1 MTFTG
6 AGLTRP
12 HPDRI
17 ILHMITRED
26 LEKQLK
32 DAMRAGDELRKRTLR
47 MILAA
52 IKLAE
57 VEKRG
62 ALDETAMRSVLQRE
76 MKTRQESLADAER
89 AGRADMAAETRSEL
103 AIVQSFLP
111 AAMPAEELEA
121 LVRQAIVEANAAAPG
136 DMGKVMKVLMPRIQ
150 GRADGKEV
158 TQVVRRLLGG

>member
-1 MTFTG
+1 MV
-6 AGLTRP
+6 
-12 HPDRI
+12 
-17 ILHMITRED
+17 TRED
-26 LEKQLK
+26 LGKQLK
-32 DAMRAGDELRKRTLR
+32 DAMRASDELRKRTLR

-62 ALDETAMRSVLQRE
+62 ALDEAAMRSVLQRE
-76 MKTRQESLADAER
+76 LKTRQEALADAER
-89 AGRADMAAETRSEL
+89 AGRAEMAAEIKNEL
-103 AIVQSFLP
+103 AVVQSFLP

-121 LVRQAIVEANAAAPG
+121 MVREAIAEANASAPG

-158 TQVVRRLLGG
+158 NQVVRRLLGG

>member
-1 MTFTG
+1 MV
-6 AGLTRP
+6 
-12 HPDRI
+12 
-17 ILHMITRED
+17 TREE

-32 DAMRAGDELRKRTLR
+32 DAMRASDELRKRTLR

-52 IKLAE
+52 VKLAE

-62 ALDETAMRSVLQRE
+62 ALDEAAMLTVLQHE
-76 MKTRQESLADAER
+76 LKTRQESLADAER
-89 AGRADMAAETRSEL
+89 AGRAEMAAEVKSEL
-103 AIVQSFLP
+103 AFVQSYLP

-121 LVRQAIVEANAAAPG
+121 LVRQAMAEVNASAPG

-158 TQVVRRLLGG
+158 NQVVRRLLGG

>member
-1 MTFTG
+1 MV
-6 AGLTRP
+6 
-12 HPDRI
+12 
-17 ILHMITRED
+17 TRED

-32 DAMRAGDELRKRTLR
+32 DAMRAGDEPRKRTLR

-62 ALDETAMRSVLQRE
+62 VLDEAAMRTVLQRE
-76 MKTRQESLADAER
+76 LKTRQEALADAER
-89 AGRADMAAETRSEL
+89 AGRAEMAADVKGEL
-103 AIVQSFLP
+103 AIVQAFLP

-121 LVRQAIVEANAAAPG
+121 MVRLAIAEANASAPG
-136 DMGKVMKVLMPRIQ
+136 DMGKVMRVLMPRIQ

-158 TQVVRRLLGG
+158 NQVVRRLLGG

>member
-1 MTFTG
+1 MV
-6 AGLTRP
+6 
-12 HPDRI
+12 
-17 ILHMITRED
+17 TRED

-32 DAMRAGDELRKRTLR
+32 DAMRAGDEPRKRTLR

-62 ALDETAMRSVLQRE
+62 VLDEAAMRTVLQRE
-76 MKTRQESLADAER
+76 LKTRQEALADAER
-89 AGRADMAAETRSEL
+89 AGRAEMAADVKGEL
-103 AIVQSFLP
+103 AIVQAFLP

-121 LVRQAIVEANAAAPG
+121 MVREAIAEANASAPG
-136 DMGKVMKVLMPRIQ
+136 DMGKVMRVLMPRIQ

-158 TQVVRRLLGG
+158 NQVVRRLLGG

>member
-1 MTFTG
+1 MV
-6 AGLTRP
+6 
-12 HPDRI
+12 
-17 ILHMITRED
+17 TRED

-32 DAMRAGDELRKRTLR
+32 DAMRASDEPRKRTLR

-62 ALDETAMRSVLQRE
+62 ALDEAAMRTILQRE
-76 MKTRQESLADAER
+76 MKTRQEALADAER
-89 AGRADMAAETRSEL
+89 AGRAEMAADVKGEL

-121 LVRQAIVEANAAAPG
+121 LVRQAIAEANALAPG
-136 DMGKVMKVLMPRIQ
+136 DVGKVMKVLMPRVQ

-158 TQVVRRLLGG
+158 NQVVRRLLGG